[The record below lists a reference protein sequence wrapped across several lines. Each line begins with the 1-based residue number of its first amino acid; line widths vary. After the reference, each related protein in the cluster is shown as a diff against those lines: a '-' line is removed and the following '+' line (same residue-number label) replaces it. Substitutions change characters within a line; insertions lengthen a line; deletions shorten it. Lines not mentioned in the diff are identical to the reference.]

1 MEQEQSP
8 SKGFPKFERP
18 SEAVVYWTLE
28 NLCGGAGG
36 RYMLPLAKLAKRCG
50 LSVSTVNRAVLS
62 LVCRGLL
69 KYRPGQNQSLQS
81 IFEIPLKGPG
91 GTVAGRA
98 PLGMGKKLSPKT
110 TARPKIGI
118 PNRNDSDLDN
128 NNVYTGDSDIGKDV
142 HRQNE
147 DTETEAAE
155 RLAYRVAEGLD
166 DMKNLRLYQS
176 YCRRFPADLVLKAF
190 VRAREPAPDKI
201 KVSRG
206 ALFNFLVQLYAKKR
220 NPKNN
225 SGGAAGQA

>member
-1 MEQEQSP
+1 M
-8 SKGFPKFERP
+8 
-18 SEAVVYWTLE
+18 YWTLE
-28 NLCGGAGG
+28 NLCEGAGG
-36 RYMLPLAKLAKRCG
+36 RYMMPLAKLAQRCG

-62 LVCRGLL
+62 LVCRGVI
-69 KYRPGQNQSLQS
+69 KYRPGQNQSRQS
-81 IFEIPLKGPG
+81 IFEIPLKGSG
-91 GTVAGRA
+91 GTVAGRV
-98 PLGMGKKLSPKT
+98 PKGRGEKLSQNA

-142 HRQNE
+142 HSQNE
-147 DTETEAAE
+147 DTEVEAAE
-155 RLAYRVAEGLD
+155 RLAHRVADGLN

-176 YCRRFPADLVLKAF
+176 YCRRFPADLILKAF

-225 SGGAAGQA
+225 SGGTAGQA

>member
-1 MEQEQSP
+1 M
-8 SKGFPKFERP
+8 
-18 SEAVVYWTLE
+18 
-28 NLCGGAGG
+28 
-36 RYMLPLAKLAKRCG
+36 MPLSKLAKRCG
-50 LSVSTVNRAVLS
+50 LSLSTVNRAVLS
-62 LVCRGLL
+62 LTQQGLIQYRRGC
-69 KYRPGQNQSLQS
+69 NQSRQS

-91 GTVAGRA
+91 GAVAGRV
-98 PLGMGKKLSPKT
+98 PKGRGEKLSQKT

-118 PNRNDSDLDN
+118 PNRNDSDSDHSNNLSIGDN
-128 NNVYTGDSDIGKDV
+128 DIGGVV
-142 HRQNE
+142 HKQNE
-147 DTETEAAE
+147 DTESEAAE

-176 YCRRFPADLVLKAF
+176 YCRRFPADLILKAF